1 MGDPAVG
8 NLTASLEELSLK
20 KQLPLRQ
27 QVQRPTLKY
36 SESMGVKP
44 AQILN
49 HADLMTIRSHAESRK
64 TYSSLSQASTT
75 STMST
80 PFRSSKPP
88 NAPPVLNKSPSA
100 NNIAKPLGS
109 ASRGHTNP
117 YARPLSAKDIVND
130 LQNLR
135 TKKTPVEPSISSH
148 GSSNPSGTPMF
159 GFQMNSFMR
168 PQSAL
173 KREAHITKSGLNAS
187 RSNGF
192 VNMNQNKE
200 DESSEEK
207 KSIGDVVNQ
216 SSPNK
221 TYSALSQK
229 SSKASQEDDS
239 NAIAS
244 QNKDNRDISKGGKSL
259 VSKGTHINTNVVK
272 ADVAAHN
279 ITKTISENS
288 EEQNGSKGDTIT
300 SSQGKVNNVSLSKT
314 VANNASQTAHSSLA
328 KTVTSKSE
336 TNVASGKPMT
346 YTKPVSSIPRPGSAA
361 LSSVIKPSTP
371 ESLAKVR
378 NLNYTPTKPY
388 SEVMNPSATQN
399 VLISPTPTVVSV
411 TTKTQQT
418 TATATCLFMDN
429 QLGTTN
435 KSVQGTM
442 YYRKGTKAEK
452 VVAEQRP
459 AAVGAP
465 SNPGRMQ
472 EKGAIASVS
481 TMEDVE
487 DVEDEESEP
496 GIPSGERLPGDGEAS
511 LNEDDG
517 DDDLDDDDDFGDNG
531 MGDLE
536 DDYGDSDGGGSDGYS
551 IHTGSSLSR
560 RSSSAHVQTGRK
572 SVYGASSVDDVTSIR
587 PATASPDKT
596 VKPALTLSLFP
607 NVPPT
612 ITFVGDGEKVEQLQ
626 WELRKLLKWRMSPI
640 TPNVVK
646 GVLSRSGFRATKRN
660 HDWLGCWGKHMKSPG
675 FKALREFQKLN
686 HFPGSFQIGRK
697 DRLWRNLS
705 RMQVHFGKKEF
716 GFFPQ
721 TFCLPYDTKQLKRVW
736 EDGGSKQKWIIK
748 PPASAR
754 GIGIRVIGKW
764 NQIPRRKPVIVQRYL
779 SRPYLIN
786 DSKFDMRVY
795 VYVSCYDPLRLYV
808 YEDGLARFAS
818 MKYSSSMKSLNNKFM
833 HLTNYSVNKKNADYQ
848 ANTDENICQGHKWSL
863 KALWNYMK
871 RQGINTAAI
880 WENVKDL
887 IVKTIICADSA
898 VNSLVKSNCKSRYC
912 VHELFGFDILLDEN
926 LKPWVLEV
934 NISPSLHS
942 NSQLDVNIK
951 GHMIRDLFNIAGFRI
966 PDKHDVAHS
975 HNNSSNTDF
984 SNYIPPNP
992 YCLDKRLFSQQ
1003 LAPDERAKH
1012 AYYCQ
1017 RHQDDQALQTILDI
1031 MTPDDIRILIESID
1045 EDSRK
1050 GNFQRVFP
1058 TPSTHKY
1065 LRFFEM
1071 PRYYNLLL
1079 DQYVQ
1084 RFNRM
1089 ESRGI
1094 AILESFCDEAV
1105 HLECPTDNPNH
1116 QWCPPNATCLSYRE
1130 PRLLSAPT
1138 SKAKEGADSLKQSP
1152 RRKFISKTNSPF
1164 KLFSSTSLS
1173 NPPKVKKA
1181 AKTSV
1186 AAAGTQHAALQ
1197 SSSITSLNTLDLS
1210 PQPVAV
1216 VTAKAANSSR

>member
-1 MGDPAVG
+1 MVSSCKLQQPD
-8 NLTASLEELSLK
+8 LY
-20 KQLPLRQ
+20 LP
-27 QVQRPTLKY
+27 
-36 SESMGVKP
+36 
-44 AQILN
+44 
-49 HADLMTIRSHAESRK
+49 
-64 TYSSLSQASTT
+64 
-75 STMST
+75 
-80 PFRSSKPP
+80 
-88 NAPPVLNKSPSA
+88 
-100 NNIAKPLGS
+100 
-109 ASRGHTNP
+109 GHVHDKFF
-117 YARPLSAKDIVND
+117 PLSFLNEDIYFGVQSPGYKDIFV
-130 LQNLR
+130 
-135 TKKTPVEPSISSH
+135 KKNVGHVIFQTRSYYNTE
-148 GSSNPSGTPMF
+148 NP
-159 GFQMNSFMR
+159 
-168 PQSAL
+168 
-173 KREAHITKSGLNAS
+173 
-187 RSNGF
+187 
-192 VNMNQNKE
+192 
-200 DESSEEK
+200 
-207 KSIGDVVNQ
+207 
-216 SSPNK
+216 
-221 TYSALSQK
+221 
-229 SSKASQEDDS
+229 
-239 NAIAS
+239 
-244 QNKDNRDISKGGKSL
+244 
-259 VSKGTHINTNVVK
+259 IN
-272 ADVAAHN
+272 
-279 ITKTISENS
+279 I
-288 EEQNGSKGDTIT
+288 
-300 SSQGKVNNVSLSKT
+300 
-314 VANNASQTAHSSLA
+314 HS
-328 KTVTSKSE
+328 
-336 TNVASGKPMT
+336 
-346 YTKPVSSIPRPGSAA
+346 
-361 LSSVIKPSTP
+361 
-371 ESLAKVR
+371 
-378 NLNYTPTKPY
+378 
-388 SEVMNPSATQN
+388 
-399 VLISPTPTVVSV
+399 
-411 TTKTQQT
+411 
-418 TATATCLFMDN
+418 
-429 QLGTTN
+429 
-435 KSVQGTM
+435 
-442 YYRKGTKAEK
+442 
-452 VVAEQRP
+452 
-459 AAVGAP
+459 
-465 SNPGRMQ
+465 
-472 EKGAIASVS
+472 
-481 TMEDVE
+481 
-487 DVEDEESEP
+487 
-496 GIPSGERLPGDGEAS
+496 ERLPGDGEAS

-517 DDDLDDDDDFGDNG
+517 DDNLDDDDFDGDDG

-560 RSSSAHVQTGRK
+560 RSSAHVQTGRK
-572 SVYGASSVDDVTSIR
+572 SVYGTPSVEDVSSIQ
-587 PATASPDKT
+587 PATTSYDKT
-596 VKPALTLSLFP
+596 VKPALTVSLFP

-612 ITFVGDGEKVEQLQ
+612 ITFVSDGEKVEQLQ
-626 WELRKLLKWRMSPI
+626 WEFRKLLKWRMSPI

-646 GVLSRSGFRATKRN
+646 GALSRSGFRATKRN

-754 GIGIRVIGKW
+754 GIGIKVIGKW

-818 MKYSSSMKSLNNKFM
+818 MK
-833 HLTNYSVNKKNADYQ
+833 
-848 ANTDENICQGHKWSL
+848 SL

-898 VNSLVKSNCKSRYC
+898 VNSLVKANCKSRYC

-966 PDKHDVAHS
+966 PDKHDVSHS
-975 HNNSSNTDF
+975 HNNSSSNTDF
-984 SNYIPPNP
+984 STYVPPNP

-1012 AYYCQ
+1012 AYYSQ

-1031 MTPDDIRILIESID
+1031 MTPDDIRILVESID
-1045 EDSRK
+1045 EDNRK
-1050 GNFQRVFP
+1050 GSFQRVFP
-1058 TPSTHKY
+1058 TPNTHKY

-1094 AILESFCDEAV
+1094 AILESFCDEAI

-1116 QWCPPNATCLSYRE
+1116 QSFAIVRSLLPVVFRHSEDQRPKITWQRTVEAEMKDANQTWGSLL
-1130 PRLLSAPT
+1130 RLANDRQKHSEDQRPKITWQRTVEAEMKDANQT
-1138 SKAKEGADSLKQSP
+1138 WGSLLRLANDRQKW
-1152 RRKFISKTNSPF
+1152 KDF
-1164 KLFSSTSLS
+1164 
-1173 NPPKVKKA
+1173 
-1181 AKTSV
+1181 V
-1186 AAAGTQHAALQ
+1186 AAPHAR
-1197 SSSITSLNTLDLS
+1197 
-1210 PQPVAV
+1210 
-1216 VTAKAANSSR
+1216 KA